1 MYSFL
6 QVPGV
11 SPQEPPRRVRAGCK
25 ALEQFQSAAQP
36 GQAALVG
43 SAPVVPLLG
52 GKSAEEGGLGQTTV
66 NRRSLGQ
73 TAVNVT
79 MTG

>member
-1 MYSFL
+1 MYSLL

-52 GKSAEEGGLGQTTV
+52 GKSADCMRGTRSNGGQ
-66 NRRSLGQ
+66 S
-73 TAVNVT
+73 AVNVT
-79 MTG
+79 MTGSNSAG